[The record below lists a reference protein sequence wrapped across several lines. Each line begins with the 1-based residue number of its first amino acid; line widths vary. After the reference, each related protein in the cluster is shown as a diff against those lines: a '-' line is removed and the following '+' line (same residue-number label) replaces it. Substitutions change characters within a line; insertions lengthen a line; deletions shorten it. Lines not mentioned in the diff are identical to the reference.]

1 MGVRERESETGR
13 VGERRQTEVGRS
25 VVVAVVTGVAKS
37 QSVSLAA
44 CCRAATRRPRQT
56 MKNVQK
62 YTHNRGKF
70 AQREREEESERAA
83 VAAAVYGAWLRV

>member
-1 MGVRERESETGR
+1 MRETER
-13 VGERRQTEVGRS
+13 VGERR

-62 YTHNRGKF
+62 YTHTHTQQGQVRT
-70 AQREREEESERAA
+70 ARERRGE
-83 VAAAVYGAWLRV
+83 

>member
-1 MGVRERESETGR
+1 MGVRESGR
-13 VGERRQTEVGRS
+13 ERRQTEVGRS
-25 VVVAVVTGVAKS
+25 VVVAVVAGVAKS

-44 CCRAATRRPRQT
+44 RCRAATRRPRQT

-70 AQREREEESERAA
+70 AEKEREEEERERERAA
-83 VAAAVYGAWLRV
+83 AAAVYAAWLRV